1 MANKPVAR
9 AALRQALAIRA
20 KLQLDISSPICIYDV
35 TDQLGVEV
43 RFVELPSLEGLY
55 LDLARPTILVSS
67 LRPAGRRRFTCGHEL
82 GHYLLGHGTRAD
94 EIADTSARR
103 ASTYDVD
110 EFAADCF
117 SGFLLM
123 PKTAV
128 AAAFAARG
136 LKLAFCTGTDVYI
149 VAQQF
154 GVGYRTLLH
163 HMSRSIGLIAPAA
176 SNRLA
181 KIPLSAIR
189 ADILGAS
196 ESRNVIV
203 VDRHWR
209 GRAVDVEVGD
219 LLVLRDGILVRAGRS
234 LEPLATRPADTIF
247 RASNPGIASLWLPH
261 TEWAK
266 HVRVSRSAYT
276 GRSVFRHLDEPD
288 GE

>member
-1 MANKPVAR
+1 MANKLVAR

-20 KLQLDISSPICIYDV
+20 TLQLDISSPICVYDLA
-35 TDQLGVEV
+35 DQLGVEV

-55 LDLARPTILVSS
+55 LDLAKPTILISS
-67 LRPAGRRRFTCGHEL
+67 LRPAGRRRFTCAHEL

-94 EIADTSARR
+94 EIQDTSARR
-103 ASTYDVD
+103 STTYDVD

-117 SGFLLM
+117 AGFLLM

-128 AAAFAARG
+128 ATAFAARG
-136 LKLAFCTGTDVYI
+136 LKLSSCTGTDVYI

-163 HMSRSIGLIAPAA
+163 HMSRSIGLIPPAA

-189 ADILGAS
+189 AEILGAF
-196 ESRNVIV
+196 ESRNVMV

-209 GRAVDVEVGD
+209 GRAVDIEVGD
-219 LLVLRDGILVRAGRS
+219 LLVLRDGILARTGRS
-234 LEPLATRPADTIF
+234 LEPLATRSVGTVF
-247 RASNPGIASLWLPH
+247 RATTPGIGSLWLPH

-276 GRSVFRHLDEPD
+276 GRSIFRHLDEPD
-288 GE
+288 DA